1 MRRIFQTLI
10 VLFVVAL
17 VVIQFFQP
25 EKNSGEIGSS
35 HILKSEQLPE
45 EISNLL
51 ANACLDCH
59 SNQTNYLWYHQVAP
73 VSWFI
78 NGHITEGKSEL
89 NLSDWGTWDPIDKI
103 TALDDMATE
112 VKKGK
117 MPLESYALIHR
128 KAKLSEEQKANLV
141 AWTESFSEKILTG
154 E

>member
-10 VLFVVAL
+10 VLFIVAL

-25 EKNSGEIGSS
+25 EKNSDEISTN
-35 HILKSEQLPE
+35 HLLKSEQLPE
-45 EISNLL
+45 EISSLL
-51 ANACLDCH
+51 SNACLDCH
-59 SNQTNYLWYHQVAP
+59 SNKTNYLWYHQIAP

-112 VKKGK
+112 VKNGK
-117 MPLESYALIHR
+117 MPIKSYVLMHR
-128 KAKLSEEQKANLV
+128 KAKLSEEQKASLV
-141 AWTESFSEKILTG
+141 AWTESFSERILTG

>member
-1 MRRIFQTLI
+1 MRRIFQILI
-10 VLFVVAL
+10 VLFVLAL

-25 EKNSGEIGSS
+25 EENSGEIDSN
-35 HILKSEQLPE
+35 HILKSEPLPE
-45 EISNLL
+45 EISSLL

-103 TALDDMATE
+103 SALDDMATE
-112 VKKGK
+112 VKNGK
-117 MPLESYALIHR
+117 MPIKSYVLMHR
-128 KAKLSEEQKANLV
+128 KAKLSEEQKASLV
-141 AWTESFSEKILTG
+141 AWTESFSERILTG